1 MGFYLFLYIIKMA
14 KGQVVASSTKR
25 VRQFYVVGRALPS
38 EKIPE
43 PPCYRMRVFAR
54 DQVLARSKFWYF
66 MKRQHKVRKCQGEV
80 ISTSEIFEK
89 NPSCIKNFG
98 IFFRYLTRTDTVNMY
113 KEFRSNTLNNA
124 VSQLFNELAGKHSG
138 RAETVQIIRTKVINK
153 LAVPGEETD
162 KPTLRRENTI
172 AFISGEKKFPQ
183 TDRRKRAP
191 IAAYKSTFRA
201 NRPTLF

>member
-1 MGFYLFLYIIKMA
+1 MA
-14 KGQVVASSTKR
+14 KGQGVADSQKR

-43 PPCYRMRVFAR
+43 PECYRMRVFAK
-54 DQVLARSKFWYF
+54 DQVRARSKFWYF

-80 ISTSEIFEK
+80 VSTSEIFEK
-89 NPSCIKNFG
+89 NATCIKNYG

-113 KEFRSNTLNNA
+113 KEFRSNTICGA
-124 VSQLFNELAGKHSG
+124 VSQLYTELAGKHSG
-138 RAETVQIIRTKVINK
+138 RGETVQIIRTKVINK
-153 LAVPGEETD
+153 LAVPGEESD

-172 AFISGEKKFPQ
+172 AFVDGEKKFPQ

-191 IAAYKSTFRA
+191 IAAYRSVFRA